1 MRLVNSFCR
10 ARRPAA
16 VMGNLHPCEKSW
28 HVRQDS
34 NDWQRC
40 GQADDRLLDFR
51 RSQGRC
57 LDCAAR
63 PWTTSTQRAWSVLG
77 KMKETDLPA
86 SSCSHHVA
94 DSSVSRPL
102 TFYHIVASLCR
113 MSDQQTCQSGH
124 RSIGGHRVAFLVR
137 TVRRCKPRAAGIE
150 IQRQSLVLPAIAE
163 RSLAGPH
170 AGMSGARSG
179 HPQILGHRDEQRPF
193 LC

>member
-1 MRLVNSFCR
+1 MIGRGVVKLTIAFWIFAVLR
-10 ARRPAA
+10 ADVSIAQPDLGRH
-16 VMGNLHPCEKSW
+16 LH
-28 HVRQDS
+28 
-34 NDWQRC
+34 N
-40 GQADDRLLDFR
+40 A
-51 RSQGRC
+51 RSP
-57 LDCAAR
+57 L
-63 PWTTSTQRAWSVLG
+63 LG

-102 TFYHIVASLCR
+102 TFYHIVASLDRCR
-113 MSDQQTCQSGH
+113 MSDQQTICQSGH

-137 TVRRCKPRAAGIE
+137 TVRLCKPRAAGIE
-150 IQRQSLVLPAIAE
+150 IQRQPLVLPAIAE

-179 HPQILGHRDEQRPF
+179 HPQILAHRDEQRPF